1 MLPKVVLYGAGERGR
16 RLCKLLQQLNC
27 EMAVT
32 IVDSNFEK
40 WGTRIGKWTVKSPD
54 ILRDLENVKLHITI
68 ADDDIIKEIRIE
80 IQQKYQFLLE
90 NEINYYQLVIQAY
103 KTSRLVKQGILE
115 YRPVQ
120 NKERSII
127 FESSMLT
134 VQFR

>member
-68 ADDDIIKEIRIE
+68 ADDDIIKEIRLKLPDE
-80 IQQKYQFLLE
+80 LK
-90 NEINYYQLVIQAY
+90 QAKAAMAWAWAALKRGQ
-103 KTSRLVKQGILE
+103 KTSVLH
-115 YRPVQ
+115 
-120 NKERSII
+120 
-127 FESSMLT
+127 
-134 VQFR
+134 